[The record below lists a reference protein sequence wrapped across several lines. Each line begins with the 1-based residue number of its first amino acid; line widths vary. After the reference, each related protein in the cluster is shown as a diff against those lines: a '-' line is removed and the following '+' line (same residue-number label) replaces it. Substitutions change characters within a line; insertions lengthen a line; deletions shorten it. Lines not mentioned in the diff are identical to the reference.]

1 MTYHL
6 LQLCVV
12 EKKRINKWYKKLFR
26 SQLSAAVLISLIIHT
41 RSARAWGH
49 EWDSGREWQRH
60 AR

>member
-1 MTYHL
+1 
-6 LQLCVV
+6 V